1 MNRHTSTSRPAA
13 SAMQNRVLE
22 RLKREGVMLESGRGP
37 IPNLV
42 EFIAGEPVKGN
53 WWSHRQSHSIFALTR
68 LVRDSPDVLTCRLVD
83 GKVTFVHRRVWSA
96 LVRLANLFPQSRLAA
111 IREVHTRT
119 GAHKIITIRFPAWVP
134 DHVMTA
140 GRRLSA
146 EHAVSSLGICASAV
160 AFARASTAPSK
171 PSSSRSRPRL
181 FHRRRPSTRRETR
194 NQVRPMRHDLGKQ

>member
-1 MNRHTSTSRPAA
+1 
-13 SAMQNRVLE
+13 
-22 RLKREGVMLESGRGP
+22 MLESGQGP

-53 WWSHRQSHSIFALTR
+53 WWSHPKSHLIFALTR

-83 GKVTFVHRRVWSA
+83 GKVTFVHRRVWPA
-96 LVRLANLFPQSRLAA
+96 LVRLADLFPQSRLAA

-119 GAHKIITIRFPAWVP
+119 GAHKVITVPFPAWVP

-146 EHAVSSLGICASAV
+146 AHAVSTLGICASAV
-160 AFARASTAPSK
+160 VSTGAGRARRDCP
-171 PSSSRSRPRL
+171 
-181 FHRRRPSTRRETR
+181 
-194 NQVRPMRHDLGKQ
+194 